1 MAGKA
6 LMRTDYWNR
15 VTGSVRIGDTRRDE
29 TVTDVE
35 GFLLPY
41 AQAGTVGLHLW
52 GIAAG
57 LSVTA
62 TADQPGLSV
71 AAGSAIDA
79 AGHLIVVSGGGVA
92 VVDPDIDPADVTHIP
107 TVAVDTTGL
116 ILPTAA
122 DTGPRYLT
130 VRYLEVSVEGL
141 LGNSPALVHAPWLRL
156 RDTTGFSDDGTDV
169 VLARVTLDNGI
180 VTALSGE
187 LRRLAGLP
195 AGRLQL
201 RRPITGTGA
210 ALTIDDVPAGELRA
224 HPDGALDLTMLD
236 TAGTPTRTALTLDPS
251 GNIGIGVTQPRRPLH
266 VEGSEVHSGG
276 PGGGFSFADRAVT
289 SLVESPQNGERW
301 RWYAEDGTAR
311 LWSGTD
317 RLSVAAN
324 GNIGIGI
331 GDQQARRTLHVEGSE
346 IHSGGGVAGFSFA
359 DRTTGSFVETPT
371 AGQRW
376 VWYAQDGTARLWSG
390 VDRLVVSAA
399 GEGGGLDV
407 ARRMRVR
414 QGNGGSA
421 GIWLFQTGPQNDRAF
436 VGMADDTQIGF
447 WGNTGA
453 GWGVTMDTTS
463 GQLNA
468 NRGLNVTGGGGAFQP
483 AIKATGNIG
492 VQAEGPIALFASSRP
507 PGPGCSAAT

>member
-1 MAGKA
+1 MAGKG

-41 AQAGTVGLHLW
+41 GQAGTVGLHLW

-62 TADQPGLSV
+62 TADQPGLRVS
-71 AAGSAIDA
+71 AGSAIDA

-92 VVDPDIDPADVTHIP
+92 VVDPDIDPADVANIP
-107 TVAVDTTGL
+107 TVAVDTTGV

-180 VTALSGE
+180 VTALSAE

-210 ALTIDDVPAGELRA
+210 ALTIEDVPAGELRA

-251 GNIGIGVTQPRRPLH
+251 GNIGIGATQPRRPLH
-266 VEGSEVHSGG
+266 VEGSEIHSGG

-289 SLVESPQNGERW
+289 SLVETQKRRALALVRRGRHRPALVG
-301 RWYAEDGTAR
+301 
-311 LWSGTD
+311 D
-317 RLSVAAN
+317 RPATVRQA
-324 GNIGIGI
+324 GNIGIGRRP
-331 GDQQARRTLHVEGSE
+331 ARRPLHVEGRRSTAAAGRRVLLRRP
-346 IHSGGGVAGFSFA
+346 HQRSSSKHQPPASAGGGSGGRHRPTLVGRRQVGGERRGRGRRPRRCPPHAGAGKETAVRPAS
-359 DRTTGSFVETPT
+359 GSFKLDPKTIAPLSAWPTTPRSGSGATPEPAGGSPWTPPAANSTPT
-371 AGQRW
+371 
-376 VWYAQDGTARLWSG
+376 
-390 VDRLVVSAA
+390 VDS
-399 GEGGGLDV
+399 
-407 ARRMRVR
+407 
-414 QGNGGSA
+414 
-421 GIWLFQTGPQNDRAF
+421 T
-436 VGMADDTQIGF
+436 
-447 WGNTGA
+447 
-453 GWGVTMDTTS
+453 
-463 GQLNA
+463 
-468 NRGLNVTGGGGAFQP
+468 
-483 AIKATGNIG
+483 
-492 VQAEGPIALFASSRP
+492 
-507 PGPGCSAAT
+507 

>member
-1 MAGKA
+1 MAGKG

-92 VVDPDIDPADVTHIP
+92 VVDPDIDPADVAHIP
-107 TVAVDTTGL
+107 TVAVDTTGV

-251 GNIGIGVTQPRRPLH
+251 GNIGIGATQPRRPLH
-266 VEGSEVHSGG
+266 VEGSEIHSGG

-317 RLSVAAN
+317 VLTVSVPPKTPGYLAASTS
-324 GNIGIGI
+324 
-331 GDQQARRTLHVEGSE
+331 ATACVCAKEKTTTAPA
-346 IHSGGGVAGFSFA
+346 SGFIRAEK
-359 DRTTGSFVETPT
+359 T
-371 AGQRW
+371 
-376 VWYAQDGTARLWSG
+376 
-390 VDRLVVSAA
+390 
-399 GEGGGLDV
+399 
-407 ARRMRVR
+407 
-414 QGNGGSA
+414 GGSWA
-421 GIWLFQTGPQNDRAF
+421 WQMT
-436 VGMADDTQIGF
+436 
-447 WGNTGA
+447 
-453 GWGVTMDTTS
+453 TTS
-463 GQLNA
+463 DS
-468 NRGLNVTGGGGAFQP
+468 GATPYGHSRSTRQP
-483 AIKATGNIG
+483 
-492 VQAEGPIALFASSRP
+492 VS
-507 PGPGCSAAT
+507 